1 MFCLGAVHS
10 KNDVLIR
17 CPFCKNR
24 EIVQSVK
31 LFIQIVIYKCGK
43 KIIIYKQRELFCP
56 AAGLRSS
63 GRIGQIQIK
72 TVSLRILFLLFAAII
87 ITGSGKG

>member
-1 MFCLGAVHS
+1 MFLNPLVS
-10 KNDVLIR
+10 RL
-17 CPFCKNR
+17 FCFKKSDF
-24 EIVQSVK
+24 VQSVK